1 MRLDSLLR
9 SVAAHLG
16 SYLELG
22 TLAAAEYRDF
32 WVRRLILSAVVVVAG
47 MWGLAIAW
55 IAGLMALWSTQW
67 RLPYVIAS
75 AVLLLGAAV
84 WSLCLLLKNTADGPS
99 VSVLKSELRKDREL
113 FEEWKRTQ

>member
-1 MRLDSLLR
+1 MRLDRMIR
-9 SVAAHLG
+9 SVAEHLG

-32 WVRRLILSAVVVVAG
+32 WLRRLILAAVVVVAG

-55 IAGLMALWSTQW
+55 IAGLMALWDTSW
-67 RLPYVIAS
+67 RLPYVIGS
-75 AVLLLGAAV
+75 AVLLLVAAA
-84 WSLCLLLKNTADGPS
+84 WSLGLLLSRKQDGPS

-113 FEEWKRTQ
+113 FEEWKRTH